1 MLRYGISAFCC
12 FCFLSFGWSACAQ
25 ENRAPLPLSKK
36 DILQGQSATAES
48 ASLKELSQ
56 KLETIERDMGNI
68 QSESGLKA
76 KEVQRLEAEVQTL
89 NQDIIDIDEQQD
101 ETIKLMEDNREELSS
116 IIVSLYKMKSLPS
129 ESMFLNPD
137 SAESTAISI
146 TTLKAMAPQL
156 SARLE
161 KLQAQMNEL
170 KVLKRQKSN
179 LKAERANHLKD
190 LSKAR
195 RILENT
201 LARRNSEYQKTSNN
215 YQQAKEESERAAAAA
230 SNLKELVQNLA
241 AKNRELSAESI
252 ADRDE
257 KPEPENRALQNLA
270 AKTNYDRS
278 KAKEAPSGLLLP
290 AQGLITVG
298 YGETDH
304 IGAKSQGVY
313 IAARQNAI
321 IVTPSSGTVKYAGEF
336 KNHGQMVIV
345 EHEKNYY
352 SLIAGLTKIDTV
364 VGQNLSV
371 GEPLGQSGQGGDNNE
386 SFVYYELRKNGR
398 PVDPIKNLKNL

>member
-1 MLRYGISAFCC
+1 
-12 FCFLSFGWSACAQ
+12 
-25 ENRAPLPLSKK
+25 
-36 DILQGQSATAES
+36 
-48 ASLKELSQ
+48 
-56 KLETIERDMGNI
+56 
-68 QSESGLKA
+68 
-76 KEVQRLEAEVQTL
+76 
-89 NQDIIDIDEQQD
+89 
-101 ETIKLMEDNREELSS
+101 
-116 IIVSLYKMKSLPS
+116 
-129 ESMFLNPD
+129 
-137 SAESTAISI
+137 
-146 TTLKAMAPQL
+146 
-156 SARLE
+156 
-161 KLQAQMNEL
+161 
-170 KVLKRQKSN
+170 
-179 LKAERANHLKD
+179 
-190 LSKAR
+190 
-195 RILENT
+195 

-336 KNHGQMVIV
+336 KNYGQMVIV

>member
-1 MLRYGISAFCC
+1 MLRYGISAFCY

-25 ENRAPLPLSKK
+25 ENSAPLPLSKK

-76 KEVQRLEAEVQTL
+76 REVQSLEAEVQTL

-146 TTLKAMAPQL
+146 TTLKAMAPEL

-170 KVLKRQKSN
+170 KVLKRQKR
-179 LKAERANHLKD
+179 K
-190 LSKAR
+190 
-195 RILENT
+195 ILFGN
-201 LARRNSEYQKTSNN
+201 
-215 YQQAKEESERAAAAA
+215 
-230 SNLKELVQNLA
+230 
-241 AKNRELSAESI
+241 
-252 ADRDE
+252 
-257 KPEPENRALQNLA
+257 
-270 AKTNYDRS
+270 
-278 KAKEAPSGLLLP
+278 
-290 AQGLITVG
+290 
-298 YGETDH
+298 
-304 IGAKSQGVY
+304 
-313 IAARQNAI
+313 
-321 IVTPSSGTVKYAGEF
+321 
-336 KNHGQMVIV
+336 
-345 EHEKNYY
+345 
-352 SLIAGLTKIDTV
+352 
-364 VGQNLSV
+364 
-371 GEPLGQSGQGGDNNE
+371 
-386 SFVYYELRKNGR
+386 
-398 PVDPIKNLKNL
+398 